1 MLRNRHRSDP
11 SGKIRVYLC
20 PSVGSLKAFAM
31 PRILLLLC
39 FMLSVFSNTVRAGA
53 SFQGL
58 GLKVELVSEVTSV
71 RPGQPFYAG
80 LFIRHEAAHHTYW
93 KNPGLAGVATNLVWT
108 LPKGWT
114 AGSIEWPA
122 PDKVKMAM
130 YDTHGYERDVLL
142 MVKITPPAQVKEKEI
157 TLRTKASWMC
167 CGRTCNPGFR
177 DLTLTLPVAAAAD
190 PAWDKTW
197 HPVFEKERAQ
207 VPVLVRGWKFSAKR
221 AGKKI
226 TLTGTP
232 EQPGLALPEAP
243 QFFSSDN
250 LICSHPKQV
259 WQKTGQGFSVEL
271 EMSEFL
277 PKAQTKLRGL
287 LRGKTGWNPGDPRAV
302 EIAVPIGK

>member
-1 MLRNRHRSDP
+1 
-11 SGKIRVYLC
+11 
-20 PSVGSLKAFAM
+20 M

-39 FMLSVFSNTVRAGA
+39 NFLAVLGSTARAGA
-53 SFQGL
+53 SFQGK
-58 GLKVELVSEVTSV
+58 GLAVELVSEVTSV

-93 KNPGLAGVATNLVWT
+93 KNPGLAGVATNLDWT
-108 LPKGWT
+108 LPNGWT

-142 MVKITPPAQVKEKEI
+142 MVKITPPAQIKKKEI

-167 CGRTCNPGFR
+167 CARACNPGFC
-177 DLTLTLPVAAAAD
+177 DLTLTLPIVAAAAE
-190 PAWDKTW
+190 PVWNNECR
-197 HPVFEKERAQ
+197 PVFEKERKQFPVPAQ
-207 VPVLVRGWKFSAKR
+207 GWKFTAKR
-221 AGKKI
+221 DGKKI

-232 EQPGLALPEAP
+232 EQSDLSLPKEP

-250 LICSHPKQV
+250 LICSHLKQV
-259 WQKTGQGFSVEL
+259 WNKKGQGFTAEL

-277 PKAQTKLRGL
+277 PKDQTKLRGL
-287 LRGKTGWNPGDPRAV
+287 LRGKTGWNAGDPRAV
-302 EIAVPIGK
+302 EIEVPIAE